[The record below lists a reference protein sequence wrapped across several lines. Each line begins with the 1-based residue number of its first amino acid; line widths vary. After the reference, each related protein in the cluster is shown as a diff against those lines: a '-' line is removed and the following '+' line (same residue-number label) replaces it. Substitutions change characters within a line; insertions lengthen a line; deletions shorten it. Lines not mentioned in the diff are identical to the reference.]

1 MVFPYSPKKH
11 KNGITCK
18 LFKEEHYNCKKE
30 ELACGAYK
38 LLAGVRHE

>member
-1 MVFPYSPKKH
+1 MVCPYSPKKH
-11 KNGITCK
+11 KNGIVCK